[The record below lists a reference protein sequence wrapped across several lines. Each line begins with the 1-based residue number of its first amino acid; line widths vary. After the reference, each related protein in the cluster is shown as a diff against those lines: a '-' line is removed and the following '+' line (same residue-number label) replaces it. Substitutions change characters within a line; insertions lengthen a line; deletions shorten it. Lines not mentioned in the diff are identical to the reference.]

1 MRYGISA
8 AILVVHE
15 GRLLLVNHREAGRYD
30 FWLPPGGRLQG
41 GESIPDCARREAL
54 EETGLRVE
62 PGHILYVQE
71 FTEPDPGSGPDAG
84 SESGYH
90 FVKFFLTCVSF
101 EGALTLDNREPGED
115 FLVDARFF
123 SREEMQGLEVYPGI
137 LKDQFWADLEAG
149 DGFTRYLGLEEIRF

>member
-1 MRYGISA
+1 MR
-8 AILVVHE
+8 
-15 GRLLLVNHREAGRYD
+15 
-30 FWLPPGGRLQG
+30 
-41 GESIPDCARREAL
+41 
-54 EETGLRVE
+54 LRNWDS
-62 PGHILYVQE
+62 G
-71 FTEPDPGSGPDAG
+71 GSGPDAG

-149 DGFTRYLGLEEIRF
+149 PSFMRYLGLEQIRF